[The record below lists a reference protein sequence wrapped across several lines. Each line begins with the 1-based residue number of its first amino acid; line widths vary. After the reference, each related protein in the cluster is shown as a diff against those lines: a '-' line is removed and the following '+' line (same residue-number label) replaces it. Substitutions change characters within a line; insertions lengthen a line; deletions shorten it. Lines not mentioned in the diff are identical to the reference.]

1 MLKKLYKY
9 EWKSVSLLLLIL
21 HGVLLLYT
29 LIGRIAITFAM
40 NLDYGHSASL
50 FTNNIINIGGFL
62 YLLAYAFFII
72 GIFIATI
79 VYLTAR
85 IQKSMFSDE
94 GYLTH
99 TLPVSPAK
107 LLWSKILIFW
117 TWLAIDTICL
127 ILSVFLLITYKETWP
142 GIQEAFRNFGY
153 MFSYAG
159 NSHGIAITV
168 LSILTLFIQGFLYFT
183 MLVVFSLC
191 LGSQFK
197 THKILGAIVTF
208 FGINIVQ
215 SILNA
220 ILVLCVPGLSPI
232 STMVTTEKGVVVSSS
247 GGNGYAAMI
256 FTLVWYFILS
266 VLFFLGSRYILSRK
280 LNLE

>member
-1 MLKKLYKY
+1 
-9 EWKSVSLLLLIL
+9 
-21 HGVLLLYT
+21 
-29 LIGRIAITFAM
+29 
-40 NLDYGHSASL
+40 
-50 FTNNIINIGGFL
+50 
-62 YLLAYAFFII
+62 
-72 GIFIATI
+72 
-79 VYLTAR
+79 
-85 IQKSMFSDE
+85 
-94 GYLTH
+94 
-99 TLPVSPAK
+99 
-107 LLWSKILIFW
+107 
-117 TWLAIDTICL
+117 
-127 ILSVFLLITYKETWP
+127 
-142 GIQEAFRNFGY
+142 

-215 SILNA
+215 SILNT

-266 VLFFLGSRYILSRK
+266 VLFFLGSRYILSKK

>member
-40 NLDYGHSASL
+40 NLDYGDSASL
-50 FTNNIINIGGFL
+50 FTNNFINIGGSL
-62 YLLAYAFFII
+62 YLLAYVFFII

-99 TLPVSPAK
+99 TLPISPGK

-142 GIQEAFRNFGY
+142 GIMEAFRNFGH
-153 MFSYAG
+153 MISDTG
-159 NSHGIAITV
+159 NLNDIALAVT
-168 LSILTLFIQGFLYFT
+168 SILTLFIQGFLYFT
-183 MLVVFSLC
+183 MLIVFSLC

-220 ILVLCVPGLSPI
+220 ILVLCIPGLSPI

-256 FTLVWYFILS
+256 FTLVWYLILS

>member
-1 MLKKLYKY
+1 
-9 EWKSVSLLLLIL
+9 
-21 HGVLLLYT
+21 
-29 LIGRIAITFAM
+29 M

-215 SILNA
+215 SILNT